1 MRRVLATL
9 TTVASNFDE
18 VSHMAAMA
26 KSRNVASPE
35 AE

>member
-9 TTVASNFDE
+9 TTVASNSDD
-18 VSHMAAMA
+18 VSHMAAVA
-26 KSRNVASPE
+26 KSRNVASLE